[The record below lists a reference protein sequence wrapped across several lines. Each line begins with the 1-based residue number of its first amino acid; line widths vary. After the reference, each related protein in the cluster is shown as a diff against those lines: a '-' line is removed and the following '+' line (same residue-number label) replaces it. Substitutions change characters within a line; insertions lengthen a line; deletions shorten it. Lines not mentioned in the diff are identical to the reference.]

1 MYNNAKTSSSISS
14 IKSSNKNKMEKS
26 INIVGAATSSTK
38 KVSTPSSSTNLADLK
53 VLSCIIGGA
62 LAHLTLG
69 TLFCWGNFM
78 SYAPSF
84 LSFFDGIERSGV
96 QADKLLVIP
105 FTLMA
110 MCVTMPIGP
119 IVVGKIGSQKT
130 MFIGTLLVSLGV
142 FLSAYAKNLLTFIL
156 CYSGLFGAGVGI
168 SYAAPMIAG
177 WKWLPNAKGLVSG
190 VILTGFG
197 AGGFIFSLL
206 GTSFVNPKGLNPS
219 GGKFPVE
226 VYDAFPLMLK
236 KLALLYFVVG
246 SIGAAMISVPALPA
260 PVKGKIQAVPTVQ
273 GVGVLEAIKT
283 PQFWILWTMIILSAS
298 AGLNVAAAY
307 KQFAT
312 TIPTLSNDSY
322 LTLVGATGA
331 IFNGLGRLF
340 WGSISDKIGFKNSFT
355 LLAGIQAVLHVLF
368 PYSTYSKA
376 TFIVAFSMVY
386 FLLAGNFALMP
397 PAAQKIF
404 GTKNGSI
411 IYGILYTSFA
421 SASIGG
427 IFLMKPLIAA
437 LGWNSLFRTMAAL
450 SLGATFVTTLLKPLK
465 SLPSSTV

>member
-1 MYNNAKTSSSISS
+1 
-14 IKSSNKNKMEKS
+14 MEKS
-26 INIVGAATSSTK
+26 INIIGAATSSTAK
-38 KVSTPSSSTNLADLK
+38 KVSTPSSSANLPDLK
-53 VLSCIIGGA
+53 VVSCILGGA

-69 TLFCWGNFM
+69 TLFCWSNFM

-84 LSFFDGIERSGV
+84 LSFFDGIERTGV
-96 QADKLLVIP
+96 QADKMLVIP
-105 FTLMA
+105 FTLVA

-197 AGGFIFSLL
+197 AGGFIFNLL

-219 GGKFPVE
+219 GDKFPVE

-236 KLALLYFVVG
+236 KLALIYFVVG
-246 SIGAAMISVPALPA
+246 SIGAAMISVPAAPA
-260 PVKGKIQAVPTVQ
+260 APIKGKTQTSPAVQ
-273 GVGVLEAIKT
+273 GVGVMEAIKT
-283 PQFWILWTMIILSAS
+283 PQFWILWAMIILSAS
-298 AGLNVAAAY
+298 AGLNVAAVY
-307 KQFAT
+307 KKFAT
-312 TIPTLSNDSY
+312 TIPLLSSDSY

-355 LLAGIQAVLHVLF
+355 LLAAIQAVLLVIF
-368 PYSTYSKA
+368 PYSTHSKTA
-376 TFIVAFSMVY
+376 FIVAFSMVY

-397 PAAQKIF
+397 PAAQRIF
-404 GTKNGSI
+404 GTKNGSV

-427 IFLMKPLIAA
+427 IFLMKPLIAS

-450 SLGATFVTTLLKPLK
+450 SLGATAVTTFLKPLK